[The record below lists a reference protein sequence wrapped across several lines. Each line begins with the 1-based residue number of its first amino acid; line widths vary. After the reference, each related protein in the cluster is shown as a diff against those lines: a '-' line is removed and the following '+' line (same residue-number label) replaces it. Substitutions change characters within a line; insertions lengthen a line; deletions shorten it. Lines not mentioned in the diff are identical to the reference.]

1 MVLLPEHALY
11 VPVCYAQ
18 PPGSLC
24 LPADLGSPAGLS
36 DLPAIHSVAA
46 VPGERQTALSSQADC
61 LAAAA
66 PDALLHVAVV
76 EPVAALAVSMTVAV
90 ALTVA
95 APAALLP
102 VAVVEPVAALA
113 VSMTVAVA
121 LTAAAPDAL
130 LTVAA
135 PVVSMTVAAPDALL
149 TVAVALTV
157 AAPPDALLTVAVVPA
172 VEKMHLPL
180 WTLTQFRSLQQS
192 EQYFDERIDRP
203 LVL

>member
-46 VPGERQTALSSQADC
+46 VPGERQTALSSQADW

-95 APAALLP
+95 AP
-102 VAVVEPVAALA
+102 
-113 VSMTVAVA
+113 
-121 LTAAAPDAL
+121 DAL
-130 LTVAA
+130 LH
-135 PVVSMTVAAPDALL
+135 
-149 TVAVALTV
+149 
-157 AAPPDALLTVAVVPA
+157 VAVVPA

>member
-1 MVLLPEHALY
+1 MALLPEHALY

-24 LPADLGSPAGLS
+24 LSADLESPAGLS
-36 DLPAIHSVAA
+36 DLPAIHPVAA
-46 VPGERQTALSSQADC
+46 VPDERQTALISQADW

-66 PDALLHVAVV
+66 PDALLPVAVVLAVAAPDALLPVAVVEPVAALAALLSVAVV

-95 APAALLP
+95 AP
-102 VAVVEPVAALA
+102 
-113 VSMTVAVA
+113 
-121 LTAAAPDAL
+121 DAL

-135 PVVSMTVAAPDALL
+135 PVVSMTVA
-149 TVAVALTV
+149 VALT
-157 AAPPDALLTVAVVPA
+157 AAAPDALLTVAVVPA